1 MKMEKQ
7 NELVVLNKFEGMEV
21 GIITDEN
28 GNLLFEIYSTGMALG
43 HVKTNTIKGKTYTQC
58 RKDRVD
64 KTLENADIQ
73 GLVRNGLI
81 YLTEEMLY
89 DFMLEARTDKC
100 KAFRKWVT
108 SEILP
113 SINKNGGY
121 IAKNASEEQVDKLTK
136 YSLPK
141 LKNTFK
147 TENIEQIH
155 NIYEDVKDFYKNNYR
170 DTDFRLKMM
179 KNIEKGLNDRI
190 EGYKENKQ
198 VAFITICDDLIKTI
212 KEDKEELRLR
222 ISGGQKAYKTRTI
235 NVQGKLLE
243 EKTEMLNN
251 LESKIANLNPSLSNY
266 MVLTTHGISENYLYE
281 TVLDNYT
288 GKNIT
293 VKTNTYKNW
302 IRNFPSQQLK
312 KKEELD
318 VDWNK
323 PIIVFLKFDCMEKFD
338 KQNLLKATI
347 DQIITREYCENDNI
361 IDKII
366 VEKNMDVDNYK
377 DGRIYCYIRNID

>member
-1 MKMEKQ
+1 MKVESK

-179 KNIEKGLNDRI
+179 KNIEKGLNERI
-190 EGYKENKQ
+190 DNYAQNKQ

-235 NVQGKLLE
+235 NIQGKLLD
-243 EKTEMLNN
+243 EKNEMLSD
-251 LESKIANLNPSLSNY
+251 LESKLNYYEPDNNEWIE
-266 MVLTTHGISENYLYE
+266 LTTHPFSHNYMTTVIEDKFTGKPKIIKSEEYKKWQNKFPYHLLPSFNELGVDFKERVCVWFRFIAKSAFDSTNCHKTSIDTICKYYGVDDNKVE
-281 TVLDNYT
+281 LMECKKIDTCDNYWD
-288 GKNIT
+288 GKIY
-293 VKTNTYKNW
+293 VAF
-302 IRNFPSQQLK
+302 RNQ
-312 KKEELD
+312 
-318 VDWNK
+318 
-323 PIIVFLKFDCMEKFD
+323 
-338 KQNLLKATI
+338 
-347 DQIITREYCENDNI
+347 
-361 IDKII
+361 
-366 VEKNMDVDNYK
+366 
-377 DGRIYCYIRNID
+377 

>member
-1 MKMEKQ
+1 MKMEGK
-7 NELVVLNKFEGMEV
+7 NELVVLNKFEEMEV

-28 GNLLFEIYSTGMALG
+28 GNLFFELYSTGFALG
-43 HVKTNTIKGKTYTQC
+43 YQKEAKGKKYAQ
-58 RKDRVD
+58 KDRID
-64 KTLENADIQ
+64 KIVVNAGISTV
-73 GLVRNGLI
+73 VRGVQQ
-81 YLTEEMLY
+81 YLNEEMLY
-89 DFMLEARTDKC
+89 DFMLEARTNKC

-108 SEILP
+108 SEVLP
-113 SINKNGGY
+113 SINHNGGY
-121 IAKNASEEQVDKLTK
+121 IVNSASEEQVDKLTK
-136 YSLPK
+136 YCLPK

-155 NIYEDVKDFYKNNYR
+155 NIYEDVKNFYKHNYR

-179 KNIEKGLNDRI
+179 KNIERGLNDRI
-190 EGYKENKQ
+190 ENYAQNKQ

-235 NVQGKLLE
+235 NIQGKLLD
-243 EKTEMLNN
+243 EKNEMLSD

-323 PIIVFLKFDCMEKFD
+323 PIIVFLKFDCMDRFD

-347 DQIITREYCENDNI
+347 DQIITREYGENDNI

-377 DGRIYCYIRNID
+377 DGRIYCYIKNVD